1 MAWRQPK
8 TDWVQSDHVT
18 HEDLNRIFGNVNI
31 LAGSAM
37 KEDYTKNDFLTL
49 QQWNQLISHLRSLEL
64 ATRVVASAASV
75 TSVTV
80 PGTQMTA
87 QTFNDTE
94 TLTQA
99 LRERIAYMFRTQ
111 AQCRTIIQGG
121 YEHGIYRQT
130 GRISEQVLSDR

>member
-1 MAWRQPK
+1 MAWIQPK

-37 KEDYTKNDFLTL
+37 KEDFTKNDFLTL

-64 ATRVVASAASV
+64 ATRVVAAAASV

-80 PGTQMTA
+80 PSTQMTA
-87 QTFNDTE
+87 QTFNDAE

-99 LRERIAYMFRTQ
+99 LHERIAYMFRQ
-111 AQCRTIIQGG
+111 KAALG
-121 YEHGIYRQT
+121 YAGDPIFASTVPDNYTRGI
-130 GRISEQVLSDR
+130 